1 MRSRRCRASLIAVA
15 IAWPWYAA
23 AQALASVHFEIPAG
37 AAPNVVDV
45 LVHFRAPN
53 ESNAVCGALVSFGD
67 GKSREIRVGDS
78 GSPHRVRHAYEAE
91 GIYTVTV
98 QAKMVVQGLQSAL
111 PCPWKTTRAAVASRA
126 SGMRDSSAVPPP
138 SGR

>member
-1 MRSRRCRASLIAVA
+1 M
-15 IAWPWYAA
+15 
-23 AQALASVHFEIPAG
+23 
-37 AAPNVVDV
+37 

-78 GSPHRVRHAYEAE
+78 GSPHRVRHAYETE

-111 PCPWKTTRAAVASRA
+111 PCPWKTARATVASR
-126 SGMRDSSAVPPP
+126 SGAVPDSSAVPPP